1 MHPDLANLIELEK
14 ADREITRLSNEIAS
28 LPKHLAVIEGK
39 LADINTRVQKAQDA
53 LKAQEA
59 TKRRHESDIQ
69 DLQQKISKF
78 KAQSLDVKTNEQ
90 YKALMHEIEFAEI
103 EIRKREDQILEGM
116 SATETLNSSLKA
128 INDELKT
135 QTAENEREKEA
146 ARALSAK
153 DEKEL
158 AEWRAKR
165 KVQRDAA
172 TPDALQLYDR
182 VVRSRKTA
190 VVEALSQ
197 RCTACHV
204 MLRPQ
209 T

>member
-78 KAQSLDVKTNEQ
+78 KAQTLDVKTNEQ
-90 YKALMHEIEFAEI
+90 YKALLHEIEFAES
-103 EIRKREDQILEGM
+103 EIRRHEDQILEGM
-116 SATETLNSSLKA
+116 VTAEALQNQLKTANADLKA
-128 INDELKT
+128 
-135 QTAENEREKEA
+135 QSAENEKEKEA
-146 ARALSAK
+146 ARALTAK

-158 AEWRAKR
+158 AEWQARRAE
-165 KVQRDAA
+165 QREAA
-172 TPDALQLYDR
+172 APEALQL
-182 VVRSRKTA
+182 
-190 VVEALSQ
+190 
-197 RCTACHV
+197 
-204 MLRPQ
+204 
-209 T
+209 